1 MCLVQRRDTT
11 HRVELR
17 EQDGDEY
24 VILGMADEYINKVK
38 YCFGGQNAV
47 RGDAAAASKDPHV
60 ARDGRSTVASSTC
73 PRKTH
78 LRPQDTS
85 AFDPS
90 K

>member
-1 MCLVQRRDTT
+1 MGQVGWSLDGLGVEREYATVQSRMSASDPRK
-11 HRVELR
+11 E
-17 EQDGDEY
+17 
-24 VILGMADEYINKVK
+24 VK

-47 RGDAAAASKDPHV
+47 RGDAAAASAGPHV